1 MQGAAGIRENAM
13 IRVGVDVGGTFTD
26 LVLEVA
32 GGPAGQ
38 KVFTH
43 KVPSTVADQSIG
55 VVQGVVELCRIAG
68 VQPGQ
73 IDALFHGTT
82 VATNIVIER
91 NGADV
96 GMITTKGFRDILH
109 MGRHKRPHNFSLQF
123 DVPWQ
128 SAPLIKRRN
137 RIAVNER
144 LMPPTGAVISPLD
157 EDEVERAAELFAKR
171 GLEAVVVGF
180 LFSFLNNDHE
190 LRAKEIVRR
199 VMPDAFVCASSEVV
213 NTIREY
219 ERFSTAAMN
228 AYIGP
233 RTAHYL
239 DNLQRR
245 LAQAGVTA
253 FVRMM
258 QSNGGV
264 TTVEQASR
272 NPVGLLL
279 SGPAGGVIGARWTG
293 EACDQREI
301 ITIDIGGTS
310 ADISVIRG
318 GELTIKNPRDTEVA
332 HMPVLAPMIDIDAIG
347 AGGGSIAYVDS
358 GGAFRVG
365 PRSAGA
371 DPGPACYG
379 KGGANPTV
387 TDAQVVLG
395 RLDPEH
401 FLGGGLT
408 INPALSETAIREKLA
423 APLGLTVTEAAL
435 GVLKIINNAM
445 ALTIGSNSVARGI
458 DPRGYSLMAF
468 GGAGPLHGVALG
480 QLISARNVI
489 APLHPG
495 ITAAMG
501 LLVTEPRYEF
511 TQSALTILQG
521 ADAAALAA
529 INATFDRLRADAE
542 AQLNADGIDADKQR
556 FARVAECR
564 YLGQGF
570 ELRVDVPDGPFT
582 PEVASELA
590 GRFFATHRTEYG
602 HAFED
607 QAVQMVTLRVIGTSS
622 SDTLRLPALEKGGR
636 RNPSEAALYARP
648 TTFDDGQTL
657 QAPRYDRMKLKA
669 DDTVTGPA
677 LIVQQNSTTLLP
689 PGYTAVVMRLGD
701 LVISR
706 NTQEA

>member
-1 MQGAAGIRENAM
+1 M

-32 GGPAGQ
+32 GGQGGQ
-38 KVFTH
+38 RVFTH

-55 VVQGVVELCRIAG
+55 VVQGVVELCAIAG
-68 VQPGQ
+68 VAPGQ

-91 NGADV
+91 DGAEV

-137 RIAVNER
+137 RIAVTER
-144 LMPPTGAVISPLD
+144 LMPPTGVVETPLD

-171 GLEAVVVGF
+171 GLEAVVIGF
-180 LFSFLNNDHE
+180 LYSFLNNDHE
-190 LRAKEIVRR
+190 MRAKEIVRR
-199 VMPDAFVCASSEVV
+199 VMPDAFICASSEVV

-233 RTAHYL
+233 RTARYL
-239 DNLQRR
+239 DNLKRR
-245 LAQAGVTA
+245 LREAGVTA
-253 FVRMM
+253 FVRIM

-264 TTVEQASR
+264 TTIEQASR
-272 NPVGLLL
+272 SPVGLLL
-279 SGPAGGVIGARWTG
+279 SGPAGGVIGGRWTG

-371 DPGPACYG
+371 EPGPACYG
-379 KGGANPTV
+379 RGGENPTV

-401 FLGGGLT
+401 FLGGGLK
-408 INPALSETAIREKLA
+408 IDPALSEAAIRDKLA
-423 APLGLTVTEAAL
+423 APLGMSVKDAAL
-435 GVLKIINNAM
+435 GVLKIINNSM
-445 ALTIGSNSVARGI
+445 ALTIASNSVARGI

-480 QLISARNVI
+480 QLISAKNVI

-521 ADAAALAA
+521 ADAAVLAN
-529 INATFDRLRADAE
+529 ISTTFDRLRAEAV
-542 AQLNADGIDADKQR
+542 AQLNSDGIAAADQKFTR
-556 FARVAECR
+556 IAECR

-570 ELRVDVPDGPFT
+570 ELRVDVPEGPFT
-582 PEVASELA
+582 AETAAEVAR
-590 GRFFATHRTEYG
+590 RFFATHRTEYG

-607 QAVQMVTLRVIGTSS
+607 QPVQVVTLRVIGTSS
-622 SDTLRLPALEKGGR
+622 SDTLRLPPLEKGGR
-636 RNPSEAALYARP
+636 NNPSEAALYARP
-648 TTFDDGQTL
+648 TTFDDGQTI
-657 QAPRYDRMKLKA
+657 QTPRFDRMKLKA
-669 DDTVTGPA
+669 GDTVTGPA
-677 LIVQQNSTTLLP
+677 VIVQQNSTTIVP
-689 PGYTAVVMRLGD
+689 PGFVSQVMRLGD

-706 NTQEA
+706 DTQEA

>member
-1 MQGAAGIRENAM
+1 M

-26 LVLEVA
+26 LVLEVVETS
-32 GGPAGQ
+32 GRQ
-38 KVFTH
+38 RVFTH
-43 KVPSTVADQSIG
+43 KVSSTVPDQSVG
-55 VVQGVVELCRIAG
+55 VVQGVVELCVIAG
-68 VQPGQ
+68 VDPGQ
-73 IDALFHGTT
+73 IDAVLHGTT

-91 NGADV
+91 NGAEV
-96 GMITTKGFRDILH
+96 GMITSKGFRDILH

-137 RIAVNER
+137 RIAVAER
-144 LMPPTGAVISPLD
+144 LMPPDGYIDTPLD
-157 EDEVERAAELFAKR
+157 EDEVERAAELFAQR
-171 GLEAVVVGF
+171 GLEAVVIGF
-180 LFSFLNNDHE
+180 LYSFVNNDHE

-233 RTAHYL
+233 KVAHYL

-245 LAQAGVTA
+245 LRDAGVTA
-253 FVRMM
+253 FVRIM

-279 SGPAGGVIGARWTG
+279 SGPAGGVIGGRWTG
-293 EACDQREI
+293 EACHQRDI

-310 ADISVIRG
+310 ADISVIRDG
-318 GELTIKNPRDTEVA
+318 DLTIKNPRDTEVA
-332 HMPVLAPMIDIDAIG
+332 HLPVLVPMIDIDAIG
-347 AGGGSIAYVDS
+347 AGGGSIAYIDS

-371 DPGPACYG
+371 EPGPACYG
-379 KGGANPTV
+379 KGGTLPTV

-401 FLGGGLT
+401 FLGGGLK
-408 INPALSETAIREKLA
+408 IDPALSEAAIRTHLA
-423 APLGLTVTEAAL
+423 DPLGLSVTDAAL
-435 GVLKIINNAM
+435 GVLKIINNTM
-445 ALTIGSNSVARGI
+445 ALAIASNSVARGI
-458 DPRGYSLMAF
+458 DPRNYSLMAF

-480 QLISARNVI
+480 EIIAVKNVI
-489 APLHPG
+489 SPLHPG

-501 LLVTEPRYEF
+501 LLVTEPRYEY
-511 TQSALTILQG
+511 TQSSLTILQS
-521 ADAAALAA
+521 AKPEALTAVNTA
-529 INATFDRLRADAE
+529 FDRLRAEAA
-542 AQLNADGIDADKQR
+542 AQLAADGIAPEGQT
-556 FARVAECR
+556 FARIAECR
-564 YLGQGF
+564 YVGQGF
-570 ELRVDVPDGPFT
+570 ELRVEVPDGPIT
-582 PEVASELA
+582 PDTAQEVAR
-590 GRFFATHRTEYG
+590 RFFAVHRTEYG

-607 QAVQMVTLRVIGTSS
+607 QAVQIVTLRVIGSS
-622 SDTLRLPALEKGGR
+622 RSETLRLPPLEKGGR
-636 RNPSEAALYARP
+636 RNPSEAALYARA
-648 TTFDDGQTL
+648 TTFDDGATIQTT
-657 QAPRYDRMKLKA
+657 RFGRMKLRA
-669 DDTVTGPA
+669 EDVVAGPA
-677 LIVQQNSTTLLP
+677 VIVQQNSTTIVP
-689 PGYTAVVMRLGD
+689 PGYEAKVMKLGD

-706 NTQEA
+706 TLQED